1 MKCFTLISQKV
12 LKIINFLP
20 SFHNFMKNLENLIKI
35 RRVGDHNKSGGLEC
49 LTFLTRMHSLHCKN
63 GKSKKQQENNYLK

>member
-20 SFHNFMKNLENLIKI
+20 SFHNFMKNLESLIKI
-35 RRVGDHNKSGGLEC
+35 RRVGDNTTNREGWSV
-49 LTFLTRMHSLHCKN
+49 
-63 GKSKKQQENNYLK
+63 